1 MNSAG
6 DGNAGFVRSTIVE
19 ALCEVLHHAPKWREA
34 GEQLLRAMELSLA
47 CPCMPSFSASLG
59 APLLHEIAFLLE

>member
-19 ALCEVLHHAPKWREA
+19 ALCEVLRHAPKWREA
-34 GEQLLRAMELSLA
+34 GEQLLRAMDNL
-47 CPCMPSFSASLG
+47 
-59 APLLHEIAFLLE
+59 

>member
-19 ALCEVLHHAPKWREA
+19 ALCEVLRHAPKWREA

-47 CPCMPSFSASLG
+47 CPCMPSFSAELG
-59 APLLHEIAFLLE
+59 SALLHEIAFLLE